1 MESRRTTKTCP
12 AVVSAALLPPRDHRL
27 HSLHA
32 FLVCGWIVGMLT
44 SPPVEAACYAV
55 MVPVALLRIRA
66 LAALRN
72 DRLLLMG
79 ALSYGALMALAAI
92 SLAWTPEGVVLRFP
106 FRLATV
112 PLLALFS
119 GVRASELR
127 LACFIGGGY
136 RVAIGALGLVGTDFP
151 EGLVP
156 SHSSHET
163 PGLLAFGA
171 ASISL
176 FAEPRWWLRVLP
188 GASLALWAMAAAQIQ
203 SVGTVIATLF
213 GGVIGL
219 ITSSRSIK
227 RGLVVL
233 IVMAVAM
240 VSLGV
245 LMEGSPLRN
254 KIDRKVAALV
264 DPSSSSTLG
273 LSAAAIDASLSR
285 RLTIWYWTAARLGNA
300 PVLGHGAGSWQHD
313 FRAAVASNT
322 QLVPWA
328 PSSRQVGYQ
337 PHAHNLFV
345 QAMYEFGGI
354 GLLLLL
360 ACLTAW
366 CWAVWRSPDQITRA
380 FGMSLLAALIVTR
393 FNVQGD
399 PLGRASIL
407 LFGLSACLAGTA
419 RFGRVTCSPES
430 GSASNAP

>member
-1 MESRRTTKTCP
+1 
-12 AVVSAALLPPRDHRL
+12 LLFLRGHRL

-32 FLVCGWIVGMLT
+32 FLVCGWIVGMLA
-44 SPPVEAACYAV
+44 SPPIEAACYAV

-156 SHSSHET
+156 SHSSRET

-219 ITSSRSIK
+219 ITSSLSIK

-245 LMEGSPLRN
+245 LMEGSPLWI
-254 KIDRKVAALV
+254 KADRKVGALV
-264 DPSSSSTLG
+264 DPMTSSSLD
-273 LSAAAIDASLSR
+273 LSAAAIDAALSQ
-285 RLTIWYWTAARLGNA
+285 RLTIWYWTVSRLWSA
-300 PVLGHGAGSWQHD
+300 PVVGHGAGSWEFE
-313 FRAAVASNT
+313 FRAAVASGEP
-322 QLVPWA
+322 LVPWEA
-328 PSSRQVGYQ
+328 NPKRVGLQ
-337 PHAHNLFV
+337 PHAHNLFA
-345 QAMYEFGGI
+345 QAMYEFGAI
-354 GLLLLL
+354 GLLLLVTCL
-360 ACLTAW
+360 AAW
-366 CWAVWRSPDQITRA
+366 SSAVWRSADQITRM
-380 FGMSLLAALIVTR
+380 FGITLLAALIVSR
-393 FNVQGD
+393 FNGQGD
-399 PLGRASIL
+399 LLSRVSIL
-407 LFGLSACLAGTA
+407 FLGLSASLAGA
-419 RFGRVTCSPES
+419 QRFGRGQGPPELEA
-430 GSASNAP
+430 SANAPRRG